1 MSLSTVIK
9 SLLNKFADTQ
19 PALRLADKPLESSN
33 PQLGDVLDAA
43 LDTAASAPG
52 TAYTPAVTGNWTG
65 ADPTTVQAALDRI
78 AVAIG
83 PIA

>member
-1 MSLSTVIK
+1 MGLSTAIK

-33 PQLGDVLDAA
+33 PQLGDAISAGIDGAA
-43 LDTAASAPG
+43 
-52 TAYTPAVTGNWTG
+52 AYTPAVTGNWLG
-65 ADPTTVQAALDRI
+65 ADPTTVQEALDRI
-78 AVAIG
+78 AAFAG